1 MISQTEPKARRL
13 GPKGKKEKEKEKG
26 ERERRREKE
35 EKGKPRRGGL
45 AGVIPRAPHVSES
58 PSFRFIEGP
67 QKIGAPRSSRD
78 LRTQTTRRPRAHL
91 PLPQDLRRHG
101 GGNRAAYD

>member
-35 EKGKPRRGGL
+35 EKGKPIM
-45 AGVIPRAPHVSES
+45 VINDGTLTIIRARVCPNE
-58 PSFRFIEGP
+58 
-67 QKIGAPRSSRD
+67 
-78 LRTQTTRRPRAHL
+78 TTCTL
-91 PLPQDLRRHG
+91 YED
-101 GGNRAAYD
+101 